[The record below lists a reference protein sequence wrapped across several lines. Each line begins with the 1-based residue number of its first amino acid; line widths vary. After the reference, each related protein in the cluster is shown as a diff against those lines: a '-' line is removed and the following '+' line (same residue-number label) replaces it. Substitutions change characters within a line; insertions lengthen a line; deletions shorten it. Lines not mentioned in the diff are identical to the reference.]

1 MAFRGGA
8 GEERGDL
15 ASPESGLDLGRL
27 PGDFDR
33 SIGILRDGCYRPA
46 GMSDDE
52 RVRREHFAAGA
63 IYGTVAFLAILVLLE
78 EDRTDPEDAVAIL
91 VGTAVVFWLAH
102 VYAHL
107 VPRIAAEGRLR
118 TGRLLETAKDQIGI
132 LVAVAIPLLP
142 LVLAMVGLLEDRA
155 GLRAATAAGVL
166 SLGAFAVRE
175 ARVAGLGWARS
186 LWIATALVVAGLGL
200 LWLEV
205 SLH

>member
-1 MAFRGGA
+1 M
-8 GEERGDL
+8 GDV
-15 ASPESGLDLGRL
+15 
-27 PGDFDR
+27 
-33 SIGILRDGCYRPA
+33 
-46 GMSDDE
+46 E

-63 IYGTVAFLAILVLLE
+63 IYGTVAFLTILVLLE

-91 VGTAVVFWLAH
+91 VGTALVFWLAH

-118 TGRLLETAKDQIGI
+118 TGRFLETAKDQVGI
-132 LVAVAIPLLP
+132 LVAVGIPLLP

-186 LWIATALVVAGLGL
+186 LWIATVLLMAGVGL